1 MAKEQV
7 KERYVLTIPLVDN
20 QRETSILDQR
30 LQTRGKLLN
39 ATLGTALGQVESMY
53 RDPRYRAAQGF
64 IAKERSQRLGALR
77 REYGLTMNV
86 ARTVAF
92 KHWQAS
98 GWMTR
103 VFGARIALAVGAEVH
118 VQVKNWMLGHTRRPG
133 YRPSADTSVIW
144 GNDNKGSLVL
154 RDAQIVFSSA
164 TKRKSLRLAL
174 AREWREGTRKWDL
187 HLQDKRVVRVG
198 IKREQVR
205 GRDRYFALVCIEG
218 APYRNPQYL
227 ARVRAGT
234 VGLDVGPS
242 LLAVVGEDESYK
254 LDRAPRELLVQRKL
268 AAVVERRRQRA
279 IDRSRRAMNPQAYDA
294 QGRAIRGK
302 RPDKKSRRQER
313 LEARSRQRAR
323 TARVNRQA
331 DAVQVARAV
340 MRLGTTVVSES
351 NSYRSWQ
358 ASHYGKRMG
367 FTAPGALMSRIA
379 REAEF
384 AGGGVIEIPTSAQC
398 APSQYCLC
406 GVKEK
411 KPLGQRTH
419 ACPACGLG
427 LGVDLADGNDN
438 GRPSV
443 NKSNEP
449 RLDRDLF
456 SALLVRLCGVTGVTD
471 LREGPF
477 KRMDGVRSK
486 AEHLCAAAV
495 AAPSAN
501 RQHRSIGVGGA
512 SNPANGLV
520 AAQPVTQTPGQH
532 IDRAY
537 SGRSRTP
544 RKALT
549 YSPRRST
556 EPGSTTVPAA
566 IAVPGQQVDSPSP
579 SNLGGSV
586 AVRQTEALVGVATD
600 HQHPQLTKPR
610 KTRATP
616 RSKTSE

>member
-1 MAKEQV
+1 MAEQAKEHV
-7 KERYVLTIPLVDN
+7 KERHVLAIPLIVN

-30 LQTRGKLLN
+30 LQARGKLLN
-39 ATLGTALGQVESMY
+39 ATLGTVLGRVESMY
-53 RDPRYRAAQGF
+53 RDPRYRSAQGF
-64 IAKERSQRLGALR
+64 VAQERSKRLGALR
-77 REYGLTMNV
+77 REYGLTVNG
-86 ARTVAF
+86 ARAVAF
-92 KHWQAS
+92 EHWQAS
-98 GWMTR
+98 GWMTG
-103 VFGARIALAVGAEVH
+103 VFGGRVALAVGLDVH

-144 GNDNKGSLVL
+144 GNDNRGSLFMKG
-154 RDAQIVFSSA
+154 DQIVFSCA

-174 AREWREGTRKWDL
+174 AREWREGTRKWGL

-198 IKREQVR
+198 IKREQIR

-254 LDRAPRELLVQRKL
+254 LNRAPRELLAQRKL
-268 AAVVERRRQRA
+268 AGVRERRRQRA
-279 IDRSRRAMNPQAYDA
+279 IDRSRRAMNPEAYDA
-294 QGRAIRGK
+294 QGRSIRGK

-323 TARVNRQA
+323 TAQVNRQA

-340 MRLGTTVVSES
+340 MGLGTTVVAES

-367 FTAPGALMSRIA
+367 FTAPGALMSRIR
-379 REAEF
+379 REAEL
-384 AGGGVIEIPTSAQC
+384 AGGRAIEIKTSALC

-406 GVKEK
+406 GAKEK

-427 LGVDLADGNDN
+427 LDPDPADGPGNSRTSAGGKGN
-438 GRPSV
+438 GRTSAGGKG
-443 NKSNEP
+443 NKP
-449 RLDRDLF
+449 QLDRDLF
-456 SALLVRLCGVTGVTD
+456 SALLVRLCGLTGVTD

-486 AEHLCAAAV
+486 AEHLCAVAV

-501 RQHRSIGVGGA
+501 HQHRSIGVAGS

-520 AAQPVTQTPGQH
+520 AAQPVTQTR
-532 IDRAY
+532 DN
-537 SGRSRTP
+537 TLT
-544 RKALT
+544 ALT
-549 YSPRRST
+549 QAVHARPGRR
-556 EPGSTTVPAA
+556 
-566 IAVPGQQVDSPSP
+566 
-579 SNLGGSV
+579 
-586 AVRQTEALVGVATD
+586 
-600 HQHPQLTKPR
+600 
-610 KTRATP
+610 
-616 RSKTSE
+616 